1 MKKIAIAVLKICC
14 TALMLIIS
22 PSDLFSQQRKLS
34 IAEHNGWYIGLGAGQ
49 SKSHIVNEGELSVSG
64 LVSNKMNVKV
74 GSFEIGY
81 FFTRYF
87 GLSAGIG
94 FDAWKTQLLL
104 DSYESKFNTTDS
116 ENESYQ
122 RQVTGTGI
130 EELQEI
136 DFLTVPLC
144 MNLRIPVT
152 RSVGLFMQAGAN
164 VAIPVNSGYSGSG
177 TFSYK
182 GYYPAYN
189 VLLENLPAYGFPNN
203 YHTVAEGDL
212 DLKKYAINAI
222 VSAGFEVFVQ
232 KNMQIGVAAFYSKSL
247 STISAYAS
255 DSEFRLT
262 SDVDQLN
269 SLMGGCS
276 KVSLQSM
283 GLKLSIRYYLNSHL

>member
-1 MKKIAIAVLKICC
+1 MKKIAIAVLKIFC
-14 TALMLIIS
+14 TSLMLIVS

-34 IAEHNGWYIGLGAGQ
+34 MAEHNGWYIGLSAGP

-64 LVSNKMNVKV
+64 LVSNKLNAKV

-94 FDAWKTQLLL
+94 FDAYKTQLLL
-104 DSYESKFNTTDS
+104 DFYENKFNTTDS
-116 ENESYQ
+116 ENETYE
-122 RQVTGTGI
+122 RQVSGTGI
-130 EELQEI
+130 KELQEI
-136 DFLTVPLC
+136 DFVTVPLC
-144 MNLRIPVT
+144 LHLRIPVNGT
-152 RSVGLFMQAGAN
+152 IGLFMQAGAN
-164 VAIPVNSGYSGSG
+164 LAIPINSVYSGSG
-177 TFSYK
+177 TFTYK

-203 YHTVAEGDL
+203 YLTVAEGEPE
-212 DLKKYAINAI
+212 LKKYTINAL

-247 STISAYAS
+247 SAISAYES
-255 DSEFRLT
+255 ENEFRLT

-283 GLKLSIRYYLNSHL
+283 GLKLSIRYYLNQ